1 MTSNFYVCY
10 NTNEPFSENGG
21 MNHEDWKA
29 AAENFAKSDL
39 KEAKLNNAALD
50 ILNGNYDAAAAAL
63 AGSNSCNEALAYIL
77 TKQEAKASAILNCNC
92 PCAAYKRAIIAARKG
107 DNATAK
113 KEIEAA
119 SKSEKLAKR
128 AAMDIE
134 FAKVN

>member
-1 MTSNFYVCY
+1 MQIRRDRYF
-10 NTNEPFSENGG
+10 
-21 MNHEDWKA
+21 
-29 AAENFAKSDL
+29 
-39 KEAKLNNAALD
+39 
-50 ILNGNYDAAAAAL
+50 NGNYDAAAAAL